1 MQAANTVLKSPYPRG
16 SGDSIEDARK
26 AMLMKNK
33 VPVRTVRDLDA
44 AIRKVA
50 EIFDTEAVVVV
61 GSQAVLM
68 RWGNKAPDAMRTSGE
83 IDMYPA
89 NRKLWEEA
97 ERRKSEAEAVY
108 SEASEYLHRIA
119 GEGSSFDEIH
129 GFYVDGVDETT
140 SPLPHAWQERA
151 LYREVQ
157 IADGKVVTA
166 VSPAIE
172 DTLAAKMIRLRQ
184 KDIDFIRASYLFQP
198 FDIDAMKRRLETIQ
212 PHATYTQE
220 YLDGARANAA
230 AFLDSLPKLAA
241 KNPMGDLE
249 KQLSRIVPDYP
260 RDTHCAF
267 YNLADNSVTIRKW
280 DPSLEIYYKIDNPL
294 GPAMVAKNFQHF
306 VLDGKKVTKEA
317 HDEQLAAGPDP
328 DAPAP
333 TPPPWR
339 MAP

>member
-33 VPVRTVRDLDA
+33 VPVRVVRDLDN

-89 NRKLWEEA
+89 NRKLWEAA
-97 ERRKSEAEAVY
+97 ERRKADADAVY
-108 SEASEYLHRIA
+108 CEASETLHRIA
-119 GEGSSFDEIH
+119 GEGSAFDQIH

-151 LYREVQ
+151 LYREVPLPS
-157 IADGKVVTA
+157 GKVVTA

-172 DTLAAKMIRLRQ
+172 DTLAAKMIRLRE
-184 KDIDFIRASYLFQP
+184 KDVDFVRASYAFQP
-198 FDIDAMKRRLETIQ
+198 FDIEEMKKRLVTIE
-212 PHATYTQE
+212 PHGTYTQE
-220 YLDGARANAA
+220 YLDACRTQAF
-230 AFLDSLPKLAA
+230 AFLDSLDKLTA
-241 KNPMGDLE
+241 KNPIGDLE
-249 KQLSRIVPDYP
+249 KQLARIVPDYP
-260 RDTHCAF
+260 KDTHCAF

-280 DPSLEIYYKIDNPL
+280 DPNLEIFYRIDNPL
-294 GPAMVAKNFQHF
+294 GPAMVAKSFQHF

-317 HDEQLAAGPDP
+317 LEAQQAVGPDP
-328 DAPAP
+328 DEPAP

-339 MAP
+339 MTR